1 MNPDTDPIL
10 PASAEPE
17 PADTLADRRAALKK
31 LGKLA
36 VWTTPTLM
44 VLTLSPRASARS
56 CGGPNL
62 PPCPPGPPPGGG

>member
-1 MNPDTDPIL
+1 MNPDTDPTL

-17 PADTLADRRAALKK
+17 PAATLADRRAALKK

-56 CGGPNL
+56 CGGSL